1 MENKKAKKKWSNK
14 HSRRY
19 WESKEKVDSKKEYTI
34 ADALG
39 LLKQFK
45 KVKFDETIELS
56 AHLGIDPKKADQLVR
71 GSISLPKGIGKSLRV
86 VAFCDGDMAK
96 QAKEAGAIEVGTED
110 LAKKIQ
116 DGWLDFDVAVAH
128 PGMMRFVGRLGK
140 VLGPAG
146 KMPSPKSGTVT
157 ENVADAVREF
167 SAGKIEFRT
176 DAAGNVQVPVGK
188 LSFKNEDLLSNI
200 HFFLEHLRTL
210 KPASS
215 KGDYFLNLVLSSS
228 MSPGIR
234 LEKAS

>member
-1 MENKKAKKKWSNK
+1 MENKKTKKKWNNK

-19 WESKEKVDSKKEYTI
+19 WESKEKVDSNKEYSFT
-34 ADALG
+34 DAVGVLR
-39 LLKQFK
+39 QFK
-45 KVKFDETIELS
+45 KTKFDETVQLS

-71 GSISLPKGIGKSLRV
+71 GSVSLPKGIGKSLRV
-86 VAFCDGDMAK
+86 VAFCEGDIAK
-96 QAKEAGAIEVGTED
+96 QAKEAGAIEVGAED

-157 ENVADAVREF
+157 EAVANAVREF

-188 LSFKNEDLLSNI
+188 LSFKNEDLLANI
-200 HFFLEHLRTL
+200 HFFVDYLRTL